1 MNKNIKKVIAIALT
15 VSAFSAIAPVTDFN
29 LLTTK
34 VYAANTEKY
43 LDSLTL
49 STSDGDDIKLY
60 GSNEY
65 KNNERVLS
73 EDVEADEIYY
83 ARTSS
88 GTVNVEID
96 GPSTRYVRVFKG
108 TSDSAT
114 GKKVGADMKIEK
126 NLITK
131 TIIVVKVYGDDP
143 GDDVEYDDD
152 STYNLL
158 STYKIKVEYTG
169 SENNTTED
177 PASYDPIYLEKLSVN
192 GQNIVI
198 GKSNTK
204 YTFDVSSDV
213 DEAVIRATPENDD
226 YSVLIDNS
234 YVDDDDKYKKTVD
247 LNKGENKFEIEIQDK
262 DKEDRIYTLVINR
275 GAVSSGSNKTDTP
288 ETPNTTTDVS
298 KIKTNQWVQVNG
310 KWQYIDAT
318 GNAVKDTWV
327 QNYYVQA
334 DGNMAI
340 GWLSYGGSW
349 YYLGVDGAKKTGWQ
363 SINGS
368 WYYLNTSEGKMQTG
382 WIKDING
389 KYYYLNNNGSMAYN
403 TTIGGYK
410 LGPSGAWYK

>member
-1 MNKNIKKVIAIALT
+1 MNKNLKKVISLALA
-15 VSAFSAIAPVTDFN
+15 VSAFSAIAPATDIN

-49 STSDGDDIKLY
+49 STSDGDNIKLY

-65 KNNERVLS
+65 KNNDRVLS

-83 ARTSS
+83 AKTSS
-88 GTVNVEID
+88 GTVNVDID

-108 TSDSAT
+108 TSDSAS

-126 NLITK
+126 NLLTK

-143 GDDVEYDDD
+143 GDNVEYGDD

-158 STYKIKVEYTG
+158 STYKIKVEYAG
-169 SENNTTED
+169 SEENTKDD

-198 GKSNTK
+198 GKSTTE
-204 YTFDVSSDV
+204 YTYDVSSDV

-226 YSVLIDNS
+226 YSVMIDDN
-234 YVDDDDKYKKTVD
+234 YVDLDDKYKQTVD
-247 LNKGENKFEIEIQDK
+247 LDNGKNKFEIEIQDK

-275 GAVSSGSNKTDTP
+275 GTVSSSSNNTGTSV
-288 ETPNTTTDVS
+288 TPNTTTDAT
-298 KIKTNQWVQVNG
+298 KTKLNQWVQANG
-310 KWQYIDAT
+310 KWQYNDGT
-318 GNAVKDTWV
+318 GNAVKNTWV
-327 QNYYVQA
+327 QNYYLDA
-334 DGNMAI
+334 DGNMAT
-340 GWLSYGGSW
+340 GWLSYGGYW
-349 YYLGVDGAKKTGWQ
+349 YYLGVDGTIKTGWQ

-368 WYYLNTSEGKMQTG
+368 WYYLNISEGKMQTG
-382 WIKDING
+382 WIKDVNG
-389 KYYYLNNNGSMAYN
+389 KYYYLNGNGSMAYN

-410 LGPSGAWYK
+410 LGPSGAWQK